1 MFCLS
6 LWLLFHACENSGA
19 CAGPEIFGQRE
30 KAARVA
36 ALRARV
42 LLLLLLD
49 FVDVVQLPVRRHRHR
64 HHRIESRVSREP
76 CNTTNC
82 ESHKKVRIFGWF
94 CFNSCFWFFF
104 MYPQFTLMPC
114 ISLQPK
120 VTHYSYCW
128 QILSLSLGLYWNTS
142 PCFYALES
150 SGSHP
155 SFHVKFLFVCIVFCV
170 PTMIFNTSD
179 ANTISAPCTFNDYIP
194 SFSHWF
200 LFLGSTKLGF
210 PNLKMIWSEM
220 D

>member
-94 CFNSCFWFFF
+94 CFNSCFWFF
-104 MYPQFTLMPC
+104 MCPQFTLMQC

-128 QILSLSLGLYWNTS
+128 QILSLFLGMYWNTS
-142 PCFYALES
+142 RCFYALES

-155 SFHVKFLFVCIVFCV
+155 SFHVNFMFVLCFMFPRWYSIHRMQIQSLHHALLRLHTQLF
-170 PTMIFNTSD
+170 
-179 ANTISAPCTFNDYIP
+179 APV
-194 SFSHWF
+194 

-210 PNLKMIWSEM
+210 PNLKIIWSEM